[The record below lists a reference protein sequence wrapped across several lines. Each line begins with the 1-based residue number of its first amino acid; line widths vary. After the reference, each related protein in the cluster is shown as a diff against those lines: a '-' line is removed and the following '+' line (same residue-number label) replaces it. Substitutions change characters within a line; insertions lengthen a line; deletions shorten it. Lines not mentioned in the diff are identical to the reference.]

1 MTTLCGETLS
11 DIWCGSFFSRDK
23 KGEREQKSQN
33 FVGFLIGHNR
43 GFLDEGFLYLPD
55 MKLRGKVRKNILR
68 VVDNSF
74 GVGLAW
80 HSKYIFSKCVPF
92 SLPL

>member
-11 DIWCGSFFSRDK
+11 DIWCGSFFQGTK
-23 KGEREQKSQN
+23 KGEQEQKSQN

-55 MKLRGKVRKNILR
+55 MKLRGEVRKNILR
-68 VVDNSF
+68 AVVNSF

-80 HSKYIFSKCVPF
+80 HS
-92 SLPL
+92 